1 MQKIWAALL
10 LVTALVAGVL
20 VYRQLQVPAEF
31 SNVLI
36 YPAPRDLK
44 DFQLTSHKGEP
55 MSRAQLNGHWT
66 LAFVGYTFC
75 PDICP
80 MTMAMLSGSY
90 PELTKALPAGQSL
103 QLWFVSV
110 DPKRD
115 TVAQLGNYVGYFE
128 QPAIVGL
135 TANHDQLF
143 PFVRELGLM
152 YAISTTTDED
162 YRVDHSASIVLINP
176 KGQLVAMF
184 KPEMTME
191 QNSVPVVT
199 KAQLLRDF
207 PAVLQSV
214 AP

>member
-1 MQKIWAALL
+1 MQKVWAVLL
-10 LVTALVAGVL
+10 LVAALVAGVL
-20 VYRQLQVPAEF
+20 VYRQLQTPAEF

-36 YPAPRDLK
+36 YPAPREMK
-44 DFQLTSHKGEP
+44 SFQLTSHTGQSI
-55 MSRAQLNGHWT
+55 SREQLNGHWT
-66 LAFVGYTFC
+66 LAFVGYTYC

-90 PELTKALPAGQSL
+90 AALSQALPAGDQL

-162 YRVDHSASIVLINP
+162 YRVDHSASVVLLNP
-176 KGQLVAMF
+176 QGQLVAMF
-184 KPEMTME
+184 KPEVSMQ
-191 QNSVPVVT
+191 QNSVPVVS

-207 PAVLQSV
+207 PEVLKAV
-214 AP
+214 AR

>member
-1 MQKIWAALL
+1 MQKILAAVVL
-10 LVTALVAGVL
+10 LVAIAAGGAAYQFWQQSQQPVSALV
-20 VYRQLQVPAEF
+20 
-31 SNVLI
+31 
-36 YPAPRDLK
+36 YPQPRDLQEFRLT
-44 DFQLTSHKGEP
+44 DQSGQTIGRQQLRE
-55 MSRAQLNGHWT
+55 QWT

-90 PELTKALPAGQSL
+90 AELAKVLPQGQSL

-115 TVAQLGNYVGYFE
+115 TVAQLNNYVGYFE
-128 QPAIVGL
+128 QPAIIGL

-162 YRVDHSASIVLINP
+162 YRVDHSASVVLINP

-184 KPEMTME
+184 KPELSAD

-199 KAQLLRDF
+199 KTQLLRDF
-207 PAVLQSV
+207 PEVIQQV

>member
-10 LVTALVAGVL
+10 LVAALVAGVL
-20 VYRQLQVPAEF
+20 VYRQVQLPAEF

-44 DFQLTSHKGEP
+44 SFQLNGHQGQQI
-55 MSRAQLNGHWT
+55 SREQLNGHWT

-90 PELTKALPAGQSL
+90 AEMVKMLPPEQRL

-128 QPAIVGL
+128 QPAITGM

-152 YAISTTTDED
+152 YAISTTTEED

-184 KPEMTME
+184 KPEMTLE
-191 QNSVPVVT
+191 PNSVPVVT

-207 PAVLQSV
+207 PAVLQAV
-214 AP
+214 EP

>member
-1 MQKIWAALL
+1 MQKVWATLL
-10 LVTALVAGVL
+10 LITALAAGVL

-44 DFQLTSHKGEP
+44 PFQLTSHRGQPVGRE
-55 MSRAQLNGHWT
+55 QLNGHWT

-103 QLWFVSV
+103 QLWFVSA
-110 DPKRD
+110 DPQRD
-115 TVAQLGNYVGYFE
+115 TVAQLGNYIGYFD

-135 TANHDQLF
+135 TAGHDQLF

-162 YRVDHSASIVLINP
+162 YRVDHSASLVLINP

-184 KPEMTME
+184 KPEMALE

-207 PAVLQSV
+207 PAVIQTV
-214 AP
+214 AQ

>member
-90 PELTKALPAGQSL
+90 SELTKALPAGQSL

>member
-1 MQKIWAALL
+1 MQKIWATLL
-10 LVTALVAGVL
+10 LLAAVVAGVL
-20 VYRQLQVPAEF
+20 VYRQLQHPAEF
-31 SNVLI
+31 ANVLV

-44 DFQLTSHKGEP
+44 TFQLTSHKGEP
-55 MSRAQLNGHWT
+55 ISREQLNGHWT

-90 PELTKALPAGQSL
+90 AELTKSLPAGQAL

-115 TVAQLGNYVGYFE
+115 TVAQLNNYVGYFE
-128 QPAIVGL
+128 QPAIVGV

-162 YRVDHSASIVLINP
+162 YRVDHSASVVLINP

-184 KPEMTME
+184 KPELSVD

-207 PAVLQSV
+207 PEVVQQV

>member
-10 LVTALVAGVL
+10 LVTALVAGML
-20 VYRQLQVPAEF
+20 VYRQVQAPAEF

-36 YPAPRDLK
+36 YPAPRELRT
-44 DFQLTSHKGEP
+44 FQLTSHAGQPVGKE
-55 MSRAQLNGHWT
+55 QLAGHWT

-90 PELTKALPAGQSL
+90 QALSQALPEGQSL

-128 QPAIVGL
+128 QPAIVGM

-162 YRVDHSASIVLINP
+162 YRVDHSASIVLLNP
-176 KGQLVAMF
+176 KGQVVAMF
-184 KPEMTME
+184 KPEMTAE
-191 QNSVPVVT
+191 QNSVPVVS
-199 KAQLLRDF
+199 KSQLLRDF
-207 PAVLQSV
+207 PAVLQTV

>member
-1 MQKIWAALL
+1 
-10 LVTALVAGVL
+10 
-20 VYRQLQVPAEF
+20 
-31 SNVLI
+31 
-36 YPAPRDLK
+36 
-44 DFQLTSHKGEP
+44 
-55 MSRAQLNGHWT
+55 LNGHWT

-90 PELTKALPAGQSL
+90 AEMVKMLPPEQRL

-128 QPAIVGL
+128 QPAITGM

-152 YAISTTTDED
+152 YAISTTTEED

-191 QNSVPVVT
+191 PNSVPVVT

-207 PAVLQSV
+207 PAVLQAV
-214 AP
+214 EP

>member
-1 MQKIWAALL
+1 MQKVWAILL
-10 LVTALVAGVL
+10 LVAALAAGVL
-20 VYRQLQVPAEF
+20 VYRQLQAPAEF
-31 SNVLI
+31 SNVLV
-36 YPAPRDLK
+36 YPTPREMK
-44 DFQLTSHKGEP
+44 SFQLTSHTGQP
-55 MSRAQLNGHWT
+55 VSREQLNGHWT

-90 PELTKALPAGQSL
+90 AGLSEALPAGQKL

-115 TVAQLGNYVGYFE
+115 TVAQLSNYVGYFE

-162 YRVDHSASIVLINP
+162 YRVDHSASIVLLNP

-184 KPEMTME
+184 KPEMSLE
-191 QNSVPVVT
+191 QNAVPVVT

-207 PAVLQSV
+207 PEVLKAV